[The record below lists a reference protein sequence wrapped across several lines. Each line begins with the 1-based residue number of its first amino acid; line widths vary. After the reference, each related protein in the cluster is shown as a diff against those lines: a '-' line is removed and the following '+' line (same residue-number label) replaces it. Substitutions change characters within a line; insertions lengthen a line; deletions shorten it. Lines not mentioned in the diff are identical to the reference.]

1 MALSLAAGAVIG
13 GLLSGAGSMASGAM
27 SAKASEEA
35 VKRQIEWER
44 ERAKNAHQWEVQDL
58 KAAGLNPILS
68 AGGSGATTGGISA
81 PVPDF
86 SGVANAGN
94 ALMQGINTAISAK
107 KNEADIDKILSDISV
122 QDEQKDLIKA
132 QVIKELAQAKLI
144 NKQQAQTAADA
155 MLKTE
160 QANKTAAETKQIL
173 ANLQTN
179 IALMKEQLKQTK
191 TESQRKE
198 LERRIHKAT
207 WWFEL
212 LVDKGTKVI
221 DSGSKA
227 VTALA
232 ASADAVI
239 PL

>member
-1 MALSLAAGAVIG
+1 MVWGAIGAAAGSAIG
-13 GLLSGAGSMASGAM
+13 GMAS
-27 SAKASEEA
+27 SAISAEA
-35 VKRQIEWER
+35 AKEMQKRQIEWER
-44 ERAKNAHQWEVQDL
+44 ERATNAHQWEVQDL

-68 AGGSGATTGGISA
+68 AGGQGATTGGISA
-81 PVPDF
+81 PQVDT
-86 SGVANAGN
+86 SGIQKAGEAIGT
-94 ALMQGINTAISAK
+94 ALQYSMNKK
-107 KNEADIDKILSDISV
+107 KNDAEIDKILSDISI

-132 QVIKELAQAKLI
+132 QTLKELAQEKLI
-144 NKQQAQTAADA
+144 TKQQAETAANA

-160 QANKTAAETKQIL
+160 QAGKTAAETKLIL

-179 IALMKEQLKQTK
+179 IEIMKEQLKQAK

-198 LERRIHKAT
+198 LERRIHRAT

-212 LVDKGTKVI
+212 LVDKGTKVM

-227 VTALA
+227 ITALA